1 MVRTSPPARGTAS
14 KWQNA
19 DNSFRRQINVLK
31 AVSGTHNLMA
41 LSAEAG
47 LKRQRLNKLI
57 EQPNL
62 MRLGEVRLLMILFR
76 KHGMELDV
84 ASVAGGN

>member
-1 MVRTSPPARGTAS
+1 
-14 KWQNA
+14 
-19 DNSFRRQINVLK
+19 
-31 AVSGTHNLMA
+31 MA

-62 MRLGEVRLLMILFR
+62 MRISEVRLLMILFR